1 MIVNAVMT
9 WNFVF
14 IFACMAI
21 HAALYTIRERDDAVT
36 AAKAHEKRVQKRA
49 RRAAMAAVMGNEP
62 AAAATASA
70 GTVEMPTAGEWVSDA
85 LDVGATSERRASALA
100 SGQSFRAPRKTPSQT
115 SDARNSDREDE
126 VEEPVSHRVL
136 AWRHILFT
144 RRFDIGWVAVMY
156 AAYVTGVLVILYG
169 PSALVSGT

>member
-1 MIVNAVMT
+1 MT

-36 AAKAHEKRVQKRA
+36 AAKAHERRVQKRA
-49 RRAAMAAVMGNEP
+49 RRAAMAAVMGNLSTAP
-62 AAAATASA
+62 ATARA
-70 GTVEMPTAGEWVSDA
+70 GTIEMPTAGEWVSDA
-85 LDVGATSERRASALA
+85 PGVSPTSERRASATA
-100 SGQSFRAPRKTPSQT
+100 SGQSFRASRKTSSQT
-115 SDARNSDREDE
+115 GDASDSDRDNE

-169 PSALVSGT
+169 PSSLVSGT

>member
-1 MIVNAVMT
+1 MT

-36 AAKAHEKRVQKRA
+36 AAKAHERRVQKRA
-49 RRAAMAAVMGNEP
+49 RRAAMAAVMGNLS
-62 AAAATASA
+62 TAPVTSRA
-70 GTVEMPTAGEWVSDA
+70 GAIEMPTAGEWVSDA
-85 LDVGATSERRASALA
+85 LGVSATNERRASASA
-100 SGQSFRAPRKTPSQT
+100 AGQSFRASRKTSQT
-115 SDARNSDREDE
+115 GDASDSDRDNE

-169 PSALVSGT
+169 PSSLVSGT